1 MKTRAFSIFF
11 LHSSEQKVVEQVF
24 RRPYYC
30 IRRPAA
36 SQRFVGMGF
45 FSLLSLT
52 KIRTLK
58 INQTNQNSS
67 PGQSLKYDIIRT
79 KLQVIRYS
87 INLIPN
93 VSNLIKSSANICTIV
108 CTLYEDLF
116 AHSCVS
122 TFLIL
127 TTILRS
133 KYLSSILYTNVRTTH
148 SMKYVRHWLD
158 NFNNLCT
165 QLNVCTRE
173 GKWNSTND

>member
-1 MKTRAFSIFF
+1 MGDSIGKHEVYKLRSNHRAHRLKRKVVGRVQKRKVSLSKRGGDRQDRAQKIKILMKTRAFSIFF

-52 KIRTLK
+52 KIRPLK

-79 KLQVIRYS
+79 KL
-87 INLIPN
+87 
-93 VSNLIKSSANICTIV
+93 
-108 CTLYEDLF
+108 
-116 AHSCVS
+116 
-122 TFLIL
+122 
-127 TTILRS
+127 
-133 KYLSSILYTNVRTTH
+133 
-148 SMKYVRHWLD
+148 
-158 NFNNLCT
+158 
-165 QLNVCTRE
+165 
-173 GKWNSTND
+173 